1 MLDVS
6 DFYLILAIGFFKEPL
21 KSVLSI
27 QETLCSQVLAF
38 KKEKIEGKEDQ
49 ILGIPFRQGRLES
62 REIRGATMIQGDDLS
77 VDQAIR

>member
-27 QETLCSQVLAF
+27 QEALCPQVLTF
-38 KKEKIEGKEDQ
+38 EKENIEGKEDK
-49 ILGIPFRQGRLES
+49 IIGSPLRQRCL
-62 REIRGATMIQGDDLS
+62 
-77 VDQAIR
+77 